1 MTGSAGCIS
10 VENEH
15 SIYIGVLV
23 MMVEIGQITL
33 PIGMIVFGTIGVALE
48 VPMYTK
54 FRGVFFSG

>member
-1 MTGSAGCIS
+1 
-10 VENEH
+10 
-15 SIYIGVLV
+15 

-33 PIGMIVFGTIGVALE
+33 PIGMIFFGTIGVALE